1 MQHIAFQT
9 LFKDS
14 FNTFKVFDNLTI
26 AETGPNR
33 QNTPKTIWQI
43 LNHLIIW
50 QDYQLNQLENG
61 QSEDEVNE
69 QATWIEE
76 EQSKSQEELNTAIA
90 TFNRQLQRI
99 EKLIEGFDLKDPEIQ
114 RKLKIVQDLSVHLS
128 FHVGEV
134 ILMRRIA
141 GNYPLPHQMKDFLK

>member
-1 MQHIAFQT
+1 MQHIAFQK

-14 FNTFKVFDNLTI
+14 FSTFKVFDNLAI
-26 AETGPNR
+26 EETGPNL

-50 QDYQLNQLENG
+50 QDYRLKQLENG

-76 EQSKSQEELNTAIA
+76 EQSRSQEELNTAIA

-99 EKLIEGFDLKDPEIQ
+99 EKEIESFDLKDPEIQ